1 MEILF
6 VLKKKF
12 SNGHVVRKIY
22 EFATEERK
30 YWLKQYRYAI
40 SNGYNIPYDWL
51 YRPDKKLMNSYCFRT
66 DKGKNGISSFTLRS
80 RITASRSNP
89 GLSHNRPY
97 TRSVKLCEIIHQ
109 NYFGF

>member
-1 MEILF
+1 METLF

-12 SNGHVVRKIY
+12 RSGRIIRNIY
-22 EFATEERK
+22 EFADERK

-40 SNGYNIPYDWL
+40 SNGYNIPYNWK
-51 YRPDKKLMNSYCFRT
+51 YRPDKELINRYWFEG
-66 DKGKNGISSFTLRS
+66 GKNGITSFTLRS

-97 TRSVKLCEIIHQ
+97 TRSLKLCEIIHK

>member
-1 MEILF
+1 METLF

-12 SNGHVVRKIY
+12 GNGRVVRKIY
-22 EFATEERK
+22 EFAREDWKKK
-30 YWLKQYRYAI
+30 YSYAI
-40 SNGYNIPYDWL
+40 SNGYNIPYDWK
-51 YRPDKKLMNSYCFRT
+51 YRPDKELINRYWFEG
-66 DKGKNGISSFTLRS
+66 GKNGITSFTLRS

-97 TRSVKLCEIIHQ
+97 TRSLKLCEIIHR

>member
-1 MEILF
+1 METLL

-12 SNGHVVRKIY
+12 GNGRVVRKIY
-22 EFATEERK
+22 EFAKDFWKKK
-30 YWLKQYRYAI
+30 YSYAI
-40 SNGYNIPYDWL
+40 SNGYNIPYDWK

-66 DKGKNGISSFTLRS
+66 DKGKNGITSFTLRS

-97 TRSVKLCEIIHQ
+97 TRSLKLCEIIHR